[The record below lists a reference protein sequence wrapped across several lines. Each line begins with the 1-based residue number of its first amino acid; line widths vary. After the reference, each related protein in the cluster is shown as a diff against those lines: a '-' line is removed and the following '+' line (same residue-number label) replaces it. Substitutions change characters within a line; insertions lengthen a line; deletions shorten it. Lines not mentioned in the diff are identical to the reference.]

1 MAITHNRDFEPN
13 YGKCVWVAPQIRR
26 VVAQN
31 PNAFTF
37 TGTGVYLIG
46 TGDVAVVDPGPNLP
60 AHLDAIEAC
69 LQPGE
74 SINHILVT
82 HTHTDHT
89 AGIPDLVAR
98 TGAPTYGFGPH
109 GPVSSNDPLAQLDFS
124 AHISSEEDAAFAAE
138 WANLPEELKR
148 EGPDTAFVPDVV
160 VGHEP
165 VDANGAS
172 GLITGTDWTIQV
184 IHTPGHTSNH
194 VCFRL
199 LDDGAGKSAVF
210 TGDHVMGWATS
221 VISPPDGD
229 LFAYLASLERLLL
242 VSDDYYL
249 PTHGPMIEDPAPY
262 VRSFIDHRN
271 GRTQQIVD
279 LLTHGPR
286 KVVDLVPQMYAEV
299 DKRLWRA
306 AGNSVY
312 AHLLALASEGRA
324 AGTSEGRAAGTNGF
338 TAITASWSLT

>member
-1 MAITHNRDFEPN
+1 MAITHNRDFEPH
-13 YGKCVWVAPQIRR
+13 YGKCVWVAPAIRR

-46 TGDVAVVDPGPNLP
+46 TGDVAVVDPGPSLP
-60 AHLDAIEAC
+60 VHLDAIEAC
-69 LQPGE
+69 LLPGE
-74 SINHILVT
+74 TITHILVT

-89 AGIPDLVAR
+89 AAVPDLATR
-98 TGAPTYGFGPH
+98 TGAHTYGFGPH
-109 GPVSSNDPLAQLDFS
+109 GPVSSDDPLERLDFS
-124 AHISSEEDAAFAAE
+124 DHISPEEDAAFAAE
-138 WANLPEELKR
+138 WADLPEELKR
-148 EGPDTAFVPDVV
+148 EGPDTTFVPEVV

-165 VDANGAS
+165 ADSKGVS
-172 GLITGTDWTIQV
+172 GLLTAANWTVQV

-194 VCFRL
+194 LCFRL
-199 LDDGAGKSAVF
+199 LNDGTGKSALF

-242 VSDDYYL
+242 GSDDYYL
-249 PTHGPMIEDPAPY
+249 PTHGPVIDDPAPY
-262 VRSFIDHRN
+262 VRSIIDHRN
-271 GRTQQIVD
+271 DRTEQIVD
-279 LLTHGPR
+279 LLAGGTHR
-286 KVVDLVPQMYAEV
+286 VVDLVPQMYADV

-312 AHLLALASEGRA
+312 AHLLALAKEGRA
-324 AGTSEGRAAGTNGF
+324 EGANGT
-338 TAITASWSLT
+338 TAITASWHLT